1 MTAALAL
8 ALGLEPGALDELF
21 APAGGAPDPHWQLK
35 LASYPAAA
43 EPGRPGEP
51 AAGAGVGPHTDSGW
65 LTLLLQDEAGG
76 WNAVVQPTL
85 TARSLRRV
93 DARRLEIS
101 VRAVDYDITAP
112 ETLTIVVPK
121 AALLS
126 QQANVTVLPHLVVY
140 PTPGA
145 LRLGGTL
152 CQNATVST
160 QICTNAR

>member
-1 MTAALAL
+1 MNYGLYLSANGISASQHKMNVLANNL
-8 ALGLEPGALDELF
+8 SNVNTTGFKPSQVVLGELLF
-21 APAGGAPDPHWQLK
+21 AARFRAEVHPVQQRGTGDVKRLSVDGPAKRIGRVG
-35 LASYPAAA
+35 LA
-43 EPGRPGEP
+43 
-51 AAGAGVGPHTDSGW
+51 V
-65 LTLLLQDEAGG
+65 
-76 WNAVVQPTL
+76 AV
-85 TARSLRRV
+85 RRV

-101 VRAVDYDITAP
+101 VRAAGYDITAP